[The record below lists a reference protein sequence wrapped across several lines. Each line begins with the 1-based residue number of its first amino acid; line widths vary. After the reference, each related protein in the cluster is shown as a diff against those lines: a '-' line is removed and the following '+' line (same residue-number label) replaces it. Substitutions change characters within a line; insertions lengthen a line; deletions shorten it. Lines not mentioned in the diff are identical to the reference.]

1 MASLEF
7 TIKSRYSRGSSIKSG
22 QKSPKKV
29 TIEFDADKFEKLAAL
44 FGLFNPEFLKEL
56 DESEK
61 DYKEGRFRKI
71 KSLKDLRK
79 K

>member
-7 TIKSRYSRGSSIKSG
+7 TIK

-29 TIEFDADKFEKLAAL
+29 TVEFDADKFEKLAAL
-44 FGLFNPEFLKEL
+44 FGMFNPEFLKEL
-56 DESEK
+56 EESEK

>member
-7 TIKSRYSRGSSIKSG
+7 TIT

-44 FGLFNPEFLKEL
+44 FGMFNPEFLKDLE
-56 DESEK
+56 ESEK
-61 DYKEGRFRKI
+61 DFKEGRYRKI
-71 KSLKDLRK
+71 KSLKDLE
-79 K
+79 

>member
-7 TIKSRYSRGSSIKSG
+7 TIK

-29 TIEFDADKFEKLAAL
+29 TVEFDADKFEKLAAL
-44 FGLFNPEFLKEL
+44 FGMFNPEFLKEL
-56 DESEK
+56 EESEK
-61 DYKEGRFRKI
+61 DFKEGRFRKI